1 MELHIAQA
9 DLATIAV
16 DAVVI
21 PCNSMGNLNVAVRK
35 QLRDV
40 GVEAI
45 EEELLSKCPLAI
57 GAAMISDAG
66 KLGAAH
72 AILVPIIKHAGDEV
86 ATELLRRA
94 VKAALIAANMR
105 RYERIALP
113 CMVHQEAGPTV
124 SEAARAV
131 VQEIQG
137 HTLPFPE
144 QVYLID
150 RDANMMRIFEEAIE
164 HAQHAL

>member
-9 DLATIAV
+9 DIATIAV
-16 DAVVI
+16 DAVVL
-21 PCNSMGNLNVAVRK
+21 PCNSMGNLNESIRK
-35 QLRDV
+35 QLRDC
-40 GVEAI
+40 GGEAI
-45 EEELLSKCPLAI
+45 QDELKTKAPLAI
-57 GAAMISDAG
+57 GAAMLTSAG
-66 KLGAAH
+66 SLGAPI

-94 VKAALIAANMR
+94 IKAALIAANMKQ
-105 RYERIALP
+105 YARIAVP
-113 CMVHQEAGPTV
+113 CMVRQEAGPTM

-137 HTLPFPE
+137 HILPFPE
-144 QVYLID
+144 KLYLVD
-150 RDANMMRIFEEAIE
+150 GDPAMMRIFEEAIE